1 MKAAFGQVIVRARF
15 ESAPAVLLTVFV
27 GDDHH
32 RQGSQVGVLLDQ
44 GDQFDAVHARHVNVG
59 DHEIEMTG
67 AHGIPAVHAVHGDFD
82 FVTVV
87 AEKLAFQFTHR

>member
-1 MKAAFGQVIVRARF
+1 MQHGAARIDVVERRVQRV
-15 ESAPAVLLTVFV
+15 EPHE
-27 GDDHH
+27 GDVAGLIQYLD
-32 RQGSQVGVLLDQ
+32 GQVGVLLDQ